1 MLKKVICVCTLVLG
15 VSAMDAMA
23 VPTVRKVG
31 VNNQGVTTTNTSG
44 NKLGTKIN
52 TRTSRAP
59 LSVNSVTNTRVPIVT
74 KAVKNIKTSGGSTPA
89 TTPGGTTP
97 GSQQQ
102 QQPAPS
108 GQTSDIVAI
117 SDKVAAIETQT
128 NQAVS
133 EVVAD
138 VNVIADKVNTM
149 EDNMITGVEV
159 TSGEGSYVTSVTADG
174 NTLMVNKT
182 NMLYA
187 PVHNGSSNTVDGTAE
202 IWIVR

>member
-59 LSVNSVTNTRVPIVT
+59 LSVNSITNTRVPIVT

-89 TTPGGTTP
+89 TTPG
-97 GSQQQ
+97 SQQQ

-117 SDKVAAIETQT
+117 SDKVSAIEAQT

-133 EVVAD
+133 EVAAD

>member
-59 LSVNSVTNTRVPIVT
+59 LSVNSVTNTRVPIVS

-89 TTPGGTTP
+89 TTP

-117 SDKVAAIETQT
+117 SDKVAAIEAQT

-133 EVVAD
+133 EVAAD

-159 TSGEGSYVTSVTADG
+159 TSGEGSYVTSVAADG